1 MDGILKKLADTDRS
15 ILSIAGITLA
25 VLLFLTVNLV
35 SALVLG
41 AQRTDLTDSKLF
53 TLSDS
58 TRAVVEALDE
68 PVTVRLYQSR
78 DLLEAAP
85 QLKVYSERVN
95 ELLRTYSEMSD
106 GNIRLEIVNPLPF
119 SSEEDRAIAF
129 QLEGFQLSA
138 TGERGYF
145 GLVATNSTDDVQV
158 ISFLTPDREQFLE
171 YDLTRM
177 VNNLANP
184 RKPLVGVI
192 DGLGVMGREEERIP
206 PVALIRQM
214 QQVFEVRGLVYDAE
228 AIPPNADVLMVVH
241 PAGLPEKTQY
251 AIDQYVLGGGTAI
264 FFLDPF
270 AENSP
275 KNPQNNVQ
283 YLFPTSD
290 LNNLLAAWGVDQVD
304 DRIVGDRE
312 MAIRI
317 TGFAGPNRVV
327 TEYVPWLQIRE
338 EAFNQDDVVTGTLQ
352 LMRMST
358 AGGLREIGLEGVTV
372 SPLIQTSR
380 DSMMI
385 DSIAVRRRGDPK
397 DLLDLFEP
405 EGVRQTVAARI
416 TGMVNTAFPDG
427 KPADPNDFGPAPGE
441 EGAPEV
447 EEAPQLMASVKPIN
461 VIIVT
466 DSDMLMDSHTVTE
479 AGAPSSSNA
488 DFVTNAVENLAG
500 GGALIGLRGRGLSHR
515 PFTTVEQI
523 EDDARGR
530 YFQTEQQLTVE
541 LEETQNRIAELQ
553 AQGKANGDFQLLTQ
567 EDQETIL
574 EFNRRMLTIRQE
586 LRDVRRALNEDINA
600 LETRLELANIAA
612 IPLAVIL
619 LGILVALWRRAALR
633 RSRNSAKD

>member
-1 MDGILKKLADTDRS
+1 MDGMLEKLAKTERS
-15 ILSIAGITLA
+15 VVSVTGIILA
-25 VLLFLTVNLV
+25 VVLFLSVNLF

-41 AQRTDLTDSKLF
+41 SQRTDLTDDKLF

-58 TRAVVEALDE
+58 TRAVVEALNE
-68 PVTVRLYQSR
+68 PVTMRLYQSR
-78 DLLEAAP
+78 ELLDAAP

-106 GNIRLEIVNPLPF
+106 GMIRLEIVNALPF

-145 GLVATNSTDDVQV
+145 GLVATNSTDDVEV
-158 ISFLTPDREQFLE
+158 RAFLSPDREQFLE
-171 YDLTRM
+171 YDLTRII
-177 VNNLANP
+177 NNLANP
-184 RKPLVGVI
+184 RKPVVGVI
-192 DGLGVMGREEERIP
+192 DGLGVMGREEERVP

-228 AIPPNADVLMVVH
+228 EIPPNADVLMVVH
-241 PAGLPEKTQY
+241 PAGLPAKTQY
-251 AIDQYVLGGGTAI
+251 AIDQYVLGGGPAI

-290 LNNLLAAWGVDQVD
+290 LNALLAAWGVDQVD

-317 TGFAGPNRVV
+317 TGFAGPNRIV
-327 TEYVPWLQIRE
+327 TDYVPWLQIRPE
-338 EAFNQDDVVTGTLQ
+338 SFNQDDVVTGNLQ

-358 AGGLREIGLEGVTV
+358 AGGLREIGVEGVTV
-372 SPLIQTSR
+372 TPLIQTSR
-380 DSMMI
+380 DSMMM
-385 DSIAVRRRGDPK
+385 DSIVVRRRGDPK
-397 DLLDLFEP
+397 DLLDIFEP
-405 EGVRQTVAARI
+405 EGVRQTIAARI
-416 TGMVNTAFPDG
+416 TGLVNTAFPDG
-427 KPADPNDFGPAPGE
+427 KPPDPDDFGPVPGE
-441 EGAPEV
+441 EAPPEEEEV
-447 EEAPQLMASVKPIN
+447 AQLMSSVQPIN
-461 VIIVT
+461 VVIVT
-466 DSDMLMDSHTVTE
+466 DADMLMDSHTITA
-479 AGAPSSSNA
+479 AGTPSSSNA

-530 YFQTEQQLTVE
+530 YFETEQQLTVD

-553 AQGKANGDFQLLTQ
+553 AQGRAGGDFQLLTQ

-574 EFNRRMLTIRQE
+574 KFNRRMLTIRQE
-586 LRDVRRALNEDINA
+586 LRDVRRALNEDINT

-612 IPLAVIL
+612 IPLIVIF
-619 LGILVALWRRAALR
+619 LGILIALWRRAALLR
-633 RSRNSAKD
+633 GRNSA

>member
-1 MDGILKKLADTDRS
+1 MDGMIEKLAKTERS
-15 ILSIAGITLA
+15 VVSVTGIILA
-25 VLLFLTVNLV
+25 VVLFLSVNLF

-41 AQRTDLTDSKLF
+41 SQRTDLTDDKLF

-58 TRAVVEALDE
+58 TRAVVEALNE
-68 PVTVRLYQSR
+68 PVTMRLYQSR
-78 DLLEAAP
+78 ELLDAAP

-106 GNIRLEIVNPLPF
+106 GMIRLEIVNALPF

-145 GLVATNSTDDVQV
+145 GLVATNSTDDVEV
-158 ISFLTPDREQFLE
+158 RAFLSPDREQFLE
-171 YDLTRM
+171 YDLTRII
-177 VNNLANP
+177 NNLANP
-184 RKPLVGVI
+184 RKPVVGVI
-192 DGLGVMGREEERIP
+192 DGLGVMGREEERVP

-228 AIPPNADVLMVVH
+228 EIPPNADVLMVVH
-241 PAGLPEKTQY
+241 PAGLPAKTQY
-251 AIDQYVLGGGTAI
+251 AIDQYVLGGGPAI

-290 LNNLLAAWGVDQVD
+290 LNALLAAWGVDQVD

-317 TGFAGPNRVV
+317 TGFAGPNRIV
-327 TEYVPWLQIRE
+327 TDYVPWLQIRPE
-338 EAFNQDDVVTGTLQ
+338 SFNQDDVVTGNLQ

-358 AGGLREIGLEGVTV
+358 AGGLREIGVEGVTV
-372 SPLIQTSR
+372 TPLIQTSR
-380 DSMMI
+380 DSMMM
-385 DSIAVRRRGDPK
+385 DSIVVRRRGDPK
-397 DLLDLFEP
+397 DLLDIFEP
-405 EGVRQTVAARI
+405 EGVRQTIAARI
-416 TGMVNTAFPDG
+416 TGLVKTAVPDG
-427 KPADPNDFGPAPGE
+427 KPPDPDDFGPVPGE
-441 EGAPEV
+441 EAPPEEEEV
-447 EEAPQLMASVKPIN
+447 AQLMSSVQPIN
-461 VIIVT
+461 VVIVT
-466 DSDMLMDSHTVTE
+466 DADMLMDSHTITA
-479 AGAPSSSNA
+479 AGTPSSSNA

-530 YFQTEQQLTVE
+530 YFETEQQLTVD

-553 AQGKANGDFQLLTQ
+553 AQGRAGGDFQLLTQ

-574 EFNRRMLTIRQE
+574 KFNRRMLTIRQE
-586 LRDVRRALNEDINA
+586 LRDVRRALNEDINT

-612 IPLAVIL
+612 IPLIVIF
-619 LGILVALWRRAALR
+619 LGILIALWRRAALLR
-633 RSRNSAKD
+633 GRNSA

>member
-1 MDGILKKLADTDRS
+1 MDGIFKKLADTDRS
-15 ILSIAGITLA
+15 ILSVAGIILA
-25 VLLFLTVNLV
+25 VVLFLSVNLF

-41 AQRTDLTDSKLF
+41 SQRTDLTENKLF

-58 TRAVVEALDE
+58 TRSVVEALNE
-68 PVTVRLYQSR
+68 PVTMRLYQSR

-106 GNIRLEIVNPLPF
+106 GMIRVDIVNALPF

-145 GLVATNSTDDVQV
+145 GLVATNSTDDVEV
-158 ISFLTPDREQFLE
+158 RAFLSPDREQFLE
-171 YDLTRM
+171 YDLTRII
-177 VNNLANP
+177 NNLANP
-184 RKPLVGVI
+184 RKPIVGVI

-228 AIPPNADVLMVVH
+228 GIPPNADVLMVVH

-251 AIDQYVLGGGTAI
+251 AIDQFVLAGGPVI
-264 FFLDPF
+264 FFTDPF

-275 KNPQNNVQ
+275 TNPQNNVQ

-290 LNNLLAAWGVDQVD
+290 LNTLFAAWGVDQVD

-327 TEYVPWLQIRE
+327 TDYVPWLQIRQD
-338 EAFNQDDVVTGTLQ
+338 AFNQEDVVTATLQ

-358 AGGLREIGLEGVTV
+358 AGGLRETGLEGVTI
-372 SPLIQTSR
+372 SPLIQTTR
-380 DSMMI
+380 DSMML

-397 DLLDLFEP
+397 DLLDIFEP

-427 KPADPNDFGPAPGE
+427 KPADPSDFGPEPGGE
-441 EGAPEV
+441 AAAEV
-447 EEAPQLMASVKPIN
+447 EEKPQIMTSVQPIN
-461 VIIVT
+461 VIIVA
-466 DSDMLMDSHTVTE
+466 DADMLMDSHTVTE
-479 AGAPSSSNA
+479 SGAPSSSNA

-541 LEETQNRIAELQ
+541 LEETQDRIAELQ
-553 AQGKANGDFQLLTQ
+553 AQGRAGGDFQLLTQ
-567 EDQETIL
+567 EDQESIL

-586 LRDVRRALNEDINA
+586 LRDVRRALNEDIDA
-600 LETRLELANIAA
+600 LETKLELANIAA
-612 IPLAVIL
+612 IPMIVIVI
-619 LGILVALWRRAALR
+619 GILIALWRRAALR
-633 RSRNSAKD
+633 RGRRSA